1 MNFLRAVKKLWPF
14 KRKGEVNAPD
24 PSERPLREFV
34 YLDEVSLRSLLSS
47 KTGGVTESTSQ
58 ESRSIIEAELGS
70 RLEAGTPGLAK
81 SEVSSRFQTSN
92 SSSIQTSRKA
102 TVQSWFVELLALPG
116 LRKIF
121 PTVPDEP
128 VDMIDHIKTLTSR
141 STAIRALELC
151 RGDLVEFQA
160 TLVADPVFRLET
172 MVTEFAGM
180 AEDYPEM
187 FGSGETI
194 AQLES
199 VLPVNKVLQRLLAGL
214 IPVRARALHHV
225 VIEIDGEE
233 FVVHRRLIEGHA
245 VASRPLE
252 IVGVTEHLAYWKDIR
267 RVLFSD
273 GVFNILARISRPG
286 LHDSWTP
293 VKLAD
298 LFSQLAPGL
307 VAQISEASLIP
318 VKPPVDSAVA
328 VSKLE
333 QDFEEALKLYAQ
345 RLASH
350 FEKSLTEAQAQNID
364 RLCERLRTQSS
375 SLSDQRSAFRQVG
388 NEVSA
393 LLGVD
398 ITSDQDLALRNSVRD
413 EVGLSWFPMLGA
425 KDAKP
430 QARQPPRQVTD
441 ERLLDV
447 EIVAIYW

>member
-1 MNFLRAVKKLWPF
+1 MNFLRAAKKLWPF
-14 KRKGEVNAPD
+14 KQKGEVNPPD
-24 PSERPLREFV
+24 TAERPLREFV

-47 KTGGVTESTSQ
+47 QTGGVTESMSR
-58 ESRSIIEAELGS
+58 ESLSTIEAELGS
-70 RLEAGTPGLAK
+70 RLEAGTSVLVK

-121 PTVPDEP
+121 PAVPDESIN
-128 VDMIDHIKTLTSR
+128 DIDDIKTLSTP
-141 STAIRALELC
+141 STAIRASDLC

-187 FGSGETI
+187 FGSGGAI
-194 AQLES
+194 AQLKS

-225 VIEIDGEE
+225 VIEIGGEE
-233 FVVHRRLIEGHA
+233 FVVHRRLIEGH
-245 VASRPLE
+245 VVTSRPLE

-273 GVFNILARISRPG
+273 GVFNILARVSRPG
-286 LHDSWTP
+286 LYDSWTP
-293 VKLAD
+293 VKLVD
-298 LFSQLAPGL
+298 LFSQLTPDL

-318 VKPPVDSAVA
+318 LNIPADSADEP
-328 VSKLE
+328 SKLE
-333 QDFEEALKLYAQ
+333 HTLEAALKLYVQ

-350 FEKSLTEAQAQNID
+350 SQKSLTEAQVQQLD
-364 RLCERLRTQSS
+364 RLCEILRTRSS
-375 SLSDQRSAFRQVG
+375 SLSDQSSAFRQVR

-393 LLGVD
+393 ILGFD
-398 ITSDQDLALRNSVRD
+398 IASDQDLAVRNSVRD
-413 EVGLSWFPMLGA
+413 EVGLSWFPLVGA
-425 KDAKP
+425 NDASP
-430 QARQPPRQVTD
+430 QARRAPRQITD

>member
-1 MNFLRAVKKLWPF
+1 MNILRAVRKLWPF
-14 KRKGEVNAPD
+14 KRKGEVSPPD
-24 PSERPLREFV
+24 PAERPLREFV

-47 KTGGVTESTSQ
+47 QTGGVTESMSR

-102 TVQSWFVELLALPG
+102 TVQSWFAELLALPG

-121 PTVPDEP
+121 PAVPDGS
-128 VDMIDHIKTLTSR
+128 VDHIDDIKTLSTW
-141 STAIRALELC
+141 STAIRASELC

-187 FGSGETI
+187 FGSGEAI

-225 VIEIDGEE
+225 VVEIDGEE
-233 FVVHRRLIEGHA
+233 FVVHRHLIEGHV

-273 GVFNILARISRPG
+273 GVFNILARVSRPG

-298 LFSQLAPGL
+298 LFSQLTPDL

-318 VKPPVDSAVA
+318 LNIPVDSVDE

-333 QDFEEALKLYAQ
+333 RTLEAALKLYGQ

-350 FEKSLTEAQAQNID
+350 SGKSLNDSQNQQLSH
-364 RLCERLRTQSS
+364 LCETLRTRSS
-375 SLSDQRSAFRQVG
+375 SVSDQSSAFRQVRD
-388 NEVSA
+388 EVNA
-393 LLGVD
+393 MLGGS

-413 EVGLSWFPMLGA
+413 EIGLSWFPLAGA
-425 KDAKP
+425 NDAKP
-430 QARQPPRQVTD
+430 QARRASRQIID